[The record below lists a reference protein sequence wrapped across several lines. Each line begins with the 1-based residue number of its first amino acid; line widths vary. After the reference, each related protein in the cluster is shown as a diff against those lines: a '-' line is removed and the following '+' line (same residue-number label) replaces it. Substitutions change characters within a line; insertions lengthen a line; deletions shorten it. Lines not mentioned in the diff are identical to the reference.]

1 MVKKLSKFSLA
12 QLRFNT
18 VIGKKIVM
26 AITGLA
32 MCLFL
37 VGHLAGNLLLV
48 WGADKFNAYADFLT
62 PLPLIPIIELG
73 LLAIVSIHII
83 DSLVLLKLN
92 YNARP
97 VPYYSKTWARTKS
110 PRSKKTW
117 ASTMMMWTGMIIL
130 FFLVFHVWH
139 FKYHHPVASAPIGD
153 GHNPNVVV
161 GVGGAGIGA
170 AGGATGANSGKEAY
184 DLAALVVNEFRN
196 PLVTLLYVACLIALG
211 MHLYHAVSSAFTS
224 LGANHP
230 RYQKGIMWIGNLFTF
245 VIVGGFILI
254 PILTIAGYVK
264 LPPAPPQK
272 TAQLAPAPQA
282 PAPKQ
287 LASTPPISR

>member
-12 QLRFNT
+12 KLRFNT
-18 VIGKKIVM
+18 TVGKKYVM

-48 WGADKFNAYADFLT
+48 WGADKFNAYANFLT

-83 DSLVLLKLN
+83 DSLTLLRLN
-92 YNARP
+92 YAARP
-97 VPYYSKTWARTKS
+97 VPYHSKTWARTKS

-130 FFLVFHVWH
+130 FFLIFHVWH
-139 FKYHHPVASAPIGD
+139 FKYHHPVASEPVGN
-153 GHNPNVVV
+153 GHNSSVVV
-161 GVGGAGIGA
+161 GVGGGGIGA
-170 AGGATGANSGKEAY
+170 AGQSTTGENGGKEVY
-184 DLAALVVNEFRN
+184 DLAKLVVNEFSN
-196 PLVTLLYVACLIALG
+196 PLVTLLYLACMIALG

-230 RYQKGIMWIGNLFTF
+230 RYQKGLMRVGNLFTF
-245 VIVGGFILI
+245 VVVGGFILI
-254 PILTIAGYVK
+254 PLLTYVGFVK
-264 LPPAPPQK
+264 ID
-272 TAQLAPAPQA
+272 
-282 PAPKQ
+282 APKPSQ
-287 LASTPPISR
+287 TASISR